1 MRCPKLSYSSKLSA
15 QNYRTWYGAAND
27 VGGPP
32 RSSNTAAGYRDSV
45 NIWNLLWLFSL
56 LIIWTEQ
63 KTIHTST
70 FPNTLTPK
78 MAEKRDLSFRSL
90 IAITAKFNLHWLP
103 NEGRYWLSWKAVNR
117 YKFSTPDEDK
127 TFSGSFSFGFENMMT
142 SREETLYP
150 LSKIIKTTT
159 MIPCRRFSSR
169 ELPIL
174 TSYASK
180 HACHLVCKFTTYLF
194 IFCNLQ
200 PT

>member
-1 MRCPKLSYSSKLSA
+1 MA
-15 QNYRTWYGAAND
+15 F
-27 VGGPP
+27 
-32 RSSNTAAGYRDSV
+32 
-45 NIWNLLWLFSL
+45 LLWLFSW

-78 MAEKRDLSFRSL
+78 MAKKRDLSFRSL
-90 IAITAKFNLHWLP
+90 IAITAKFNLHLLP

-142 SREETLYP
+142 SREDTPYP
-150 LSKIIKTTT
+150 LSKIMKTTT
-159 MIPCRRFSSR
+159 MIPRRRFSSTQ
-169 ELPIL
+169 LAIL

-194 IFCNLQ
+194 IFLQVTTNLDCSYSSSTPQ
-200 PT
+200 AKSSFSSSGLADIQRLPTQILVENQ